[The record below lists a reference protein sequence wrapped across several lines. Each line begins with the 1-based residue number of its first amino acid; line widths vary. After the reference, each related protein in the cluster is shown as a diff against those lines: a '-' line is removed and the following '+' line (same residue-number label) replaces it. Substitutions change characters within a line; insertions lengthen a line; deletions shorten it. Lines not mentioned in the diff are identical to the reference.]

1 MLKSN
6 LKTQNAQHAITH
18 NKGETLKINQTT
30 KKLITINET
39 RQKENRKRKTNRK
52 K

>member
-18 NKGETLKINQTT
+18 NKGDSQNQPNN
-30 KKLITINET
+30 K
-39 RQKENRKRKTNRK
+39 KTNHDK
-52 K
+52 